1 MYFAFA
7 SILRICVVCFFS
19 LVCATMA
26 REARKKRV
34 DDVGKEEKDEQK
46 MERAG
51 GMSDDKKE

>member
-1 MYFAFA
+1 
-7 SILRICVVCFFS
+7 
-19 LVCATMA
+19 VCATVA